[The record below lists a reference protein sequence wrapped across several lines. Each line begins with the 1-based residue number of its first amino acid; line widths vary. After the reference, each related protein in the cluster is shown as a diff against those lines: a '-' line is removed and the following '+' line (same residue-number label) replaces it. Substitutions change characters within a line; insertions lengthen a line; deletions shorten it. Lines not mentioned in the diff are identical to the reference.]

1 MGCRDQQSN
10 FNHFVFSNGTWGC
23 MWGLELTFTA
33 PTESILRSGV
43 KEHTADGGTWVT
55 SFDSKTQQWHAKRQ
69 GQ

>member
-1 MGCRDQQSN
+1 
-10 FNHFVFSNGTWGC
+10 